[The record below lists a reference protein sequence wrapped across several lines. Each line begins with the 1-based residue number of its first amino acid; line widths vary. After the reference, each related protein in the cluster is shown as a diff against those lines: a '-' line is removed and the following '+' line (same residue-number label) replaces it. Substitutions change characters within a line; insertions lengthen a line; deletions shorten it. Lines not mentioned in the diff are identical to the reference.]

1 MMPEPNIPVTA
12 ITAVISTLITI
23 VPLIAAYLKG
33 PSEKNLEALRAEFND
48 KVIPNFKKLEDI
60 HKDYMQNLVQLR
72 QKLENRNVHPKELI
86 DWFETEGVEYRHQR
100 DALRAADSDLS
111 IDPTSDKAEAFVYL
125 SREFSRSVQR
135 YLCAAAAHTERSIYR
150 AITKTLTDALS
161 LHQRTGH
168 TDNAF
173 YERPEVLFM
182 CELLRKTTD
191 VSLPKA
197 WEDVNAKFNS
207 VKQALRAL

>member
-1 MMPEPNIPVTA
+1 MPEP
-12 ITAVISTLITI
+12 ITVATITSVISTLITI
-23 VPLIAAYLKG
+23 VPLISAWRKDR
-33 PSEKNLEALRAEFND
+33 SKKNLEALKAVFND

-100 DALRAADSDLS
+100 DALRAATSDLS
-111 IDPTSDKAEAFVYL
+111 IDPTSDKAN
-125 SREFSRSVQR
+125 EFLLSVQR
-135 YLCAAAAHTERSIYR
+135 YLSVAAGHTELTFYR
-150 AITKTLTDALS
+150 AFAKNLTDALS
-161 LHQRTGH
+161 LHQPTGH

-173 YERPEVLFM
+173 YERPEVLDM
-182 CELLRKTTD
+182 CKLLRETTD

-207 VKQALRAL
+207 AKQALRAL